1 MNETVKEH
9 CIHKD
14 CKYRTRFDSQPSC
27 GYMMIT
33 GKPRGCSISKCE
45 IDRVENALKKTA
57 SEKLRHDYGKYL
69 KRLKRDLKY
78 YDRQMKTWQTNR
90 I

>member
-33 GKPRGCSISKCE
+33 GKPRGCSISKCDKYSQGK
-45 IDRVENALKKTA
+45 IATV
-57 SEKLRHDYGKYL
+57 SKLGGMHYC
-69 KRLKRDLKY
+69 
-78 YDRQMKTWQTNR
+78 